1 MRLQVSPISKLNGS
15 VRIPGSKSQSVRA
28 FLVATLAKGRSE
40 IHALPSGEDV
50 KAAEAVAQ
58 SLGAQVDTLDCH
70 GHCVALTSQGLPL
83 SISPEMWTANS
94 GITTRFVLP
103 ILGLSAQPDQS
114 VKVDCGSQMRQRL
127 IQSYLQN
134 LQDLGLKIQESEGG
148 WPLQVSG
155 QLQGG
160 SVTVEGL
167 TSQYLSGLL
176 LSACCARQD
185 TILTVHNLN
194 ERPYVDMT
202 LKWLKDQGIRFEHE
216 RTATRDRF
224 TVFAGQK
231 YSPIDF
237 TVPGDFSSA
246 STLLAAGALF
256 KGELLLQGLDM
267 DDPQG
272 DRRLVE
278 ILKEMGV
285 DIQVDS
291 AGLKI
296 RGGKPLKGLRVDAN
310 DIPDMLPT
318 LAVLGTQVEGGIE
331 IVNVPQAR
339 FKETDRIHSM
349 AEGLRKMGAQVEEK
363 TDGLTVYPGPLQ
375 GAELQGYE
383 DHRTIMAL
391 ALAGLLAEGS
401 TKIDTAEGLNK
412 TYPEFTEHMNA
423 LGAKLSLID

>member
-1 MRLQVSPISKLNGS
+1 MRLQVSPISELNGTI
-15 VRIPGSKSQSVRA
+15 RIPGSKSQSVRA
-28 FLVATLAKGRSE
+28 FLVATLAEGRSE

-50 KAAEAVAQ
+50 KAAEEVAKA
-58 SLGAQVDTLDCH
+58 LGAQVDTLDCH
-70 GHCVALTSQGLPL
+70 GHCVALTSQGAPL
-83 SISPEMWTANS
+83 SISPEVWTANS

-103 ILGLSAQPDQS
+103 ILGLSAQQNQS
-114 VKVDCGSQMRQRL
+114 VRVDCGSQMRQRL

-134 LQDLGLKIQESEGG
+134 LRDLGLKIQESEGG
-148 WPLQVSG
+148 WPLHVSG

-176 LSACCARQD
+176 LSACYAEQD
-185 TILTVHNLN
+185 TTMTVFNLN

-202 LKWLKDQGIRFEHE
+202 LKWLQDHGIRFEHE
-216 RTATRDRF
+216 RTQNQDRF
-224 TVFAGQK
+224 KVFAGQK
-231 YSPIDF
+231 YAPINF

-246 STLLAAGALF
+246 STVLAAGTLF

-267 DDPQG
+267 EDPQG
-272 DRRLVE
+272 DRRLIE
-278 ILKEMGV
+278 ILKDMGA
-285 DIQVDS
+285 DIQVDKF
-291 AGLKI
+291 GVKI
-296 RGGKPLKGLRVDAN
+296 CGGKVLKGLRVDAN

-318 LAVLGTQVEGGIE
+318 LAVLGTRAEGGME

-349 AEGLRKMGAQVEEK
+349 SQGLQKMGAKVEERE
-363 TDGLTVYPGPLQ
+363 DGLTVYPGPLQ
-375 GAELQGYE
+375 GAELQGHE

-401 TKIDTAEGLNK
+401 TTIDTAEGLNK